1 MSVLIC
7 TLTLSAQERY
17 VHIARWRKLIV
28 LLLIYGIDYL
38 GALDASGVLDALGLL
53 YPVENGAWNLP
64 MFSLTIP

>member
-1 MSVLIC
+1 
-7 TLTLSAQERY
+7 
-17 VHIARWRKLIV
+17 V